1 MVDTQ
6 GRDPELIPAEQ
17 RKRKKYLQNPRLKQ
31 EANNPMIHDTGIG
44 RRWVRGGE
52 RNGSLT
58 QINLEDG
65 EENRN
70 KGLHQKQL

>member
-1 MVDTQ
+1 
-6 GRDPELIPAEQ
+6 
-17 RKRKKYLQNPRLKQ
+17 
-31 EANNPMIHDTGIG
+31 MIHDTGIG

-52 RNGSLT
+52 RNGSLK